1 MCSIL
6 FRRLVCPIASRSLV
20 VLFAQKLNSLK
31 LIEEIYNQ
39 EPRIKNRLG
48 KITNREIDKLFRDA
62 LI

>member
-31 LIEEIYNQ
+31 LIEEIYQ